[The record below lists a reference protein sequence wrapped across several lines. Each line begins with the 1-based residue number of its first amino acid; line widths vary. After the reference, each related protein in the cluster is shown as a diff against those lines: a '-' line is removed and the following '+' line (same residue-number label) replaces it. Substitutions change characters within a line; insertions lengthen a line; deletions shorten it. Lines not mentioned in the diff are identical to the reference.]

1 MSFHGT
7 PCHVELG
14 SDFGVIAS
22 LQEQVYDLL
31 FARTEPNSLL
41 FHPILPFFWICLT
54 DEVRGLITKSHSI
67 HVAIVSRIS
76 GRIVQKSFPQALA
89 DRLAIPNLGPGK

>member
-1 MSFHGT
+1 MSFHGS
-7 PCHVELG
+7 PCHVELAG
-14 SDFGVIAS
+14 DFGVVAS

-54 DEVRGLITKSHSI
+54 DEVRGLITKCHSMN
-67 HVAIVSRIS
+67 VAIVRRIS
-76 GRIVQKSFPQALA
+76 GGIVQKSFPQTLA
-89 DRLAIPNLGPGK
+89 GKRAIPELGL